1 LAYSPDLNSVWLAG
15 TEAGEVI
22 GGHAHQL
29 ALEQELVLAESRGET
44 AYDLMYDARRPKDA
58 FEEACQAL
66 GHAQS
71 LARFLNRPEDAGRL
85 GVRLAHIRSVYQAQ
99 FRGW

>member
-1 LAYSPDLNSVWLAG
+1 LVG
-15 TEAGEVI
+15 TEPGEVI
-22 GGHAHQL
+22 GGHAHL
-29 ALEQELVLAESRGET
+29 RALEMGLAQAEARGEA

-58 FEEACQAL
+58 FEDACQALGQAL
-66 GHAQS
+66 GHAQT
-71 LARFLNRPEDAGRL
+71 LARFLNRLEDADRL